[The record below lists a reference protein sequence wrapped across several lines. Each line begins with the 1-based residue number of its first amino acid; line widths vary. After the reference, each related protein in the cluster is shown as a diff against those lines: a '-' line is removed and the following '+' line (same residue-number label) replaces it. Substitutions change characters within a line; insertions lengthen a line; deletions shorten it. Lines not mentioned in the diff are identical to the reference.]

1 MKVHPAITM
10 LLTWAIALAVFFV
23 LPFQLETRRFTL
35 YGFVVL
41 GAFIA
46 VFCLGALAASPPLK
60 NRKIPFTV
68 ALDLT
73 LVDRILLGA
82 AVIACMAQAYDILTG
97 NVLDLESAYLDRND
111 RSAGVLT
118 GAETGGSLA
127 FQVAFLFYPAGFV
140 AIAREIMLREK
151 LDFLRLGG
159 VGLLPVVLA
168 AIAMGGRGPIL
179 YALIL
184 IVICANARRTI
195 FPESTRRR
203 QANKDAGIRKVTI
216 YAGFAV
222 VALVAMNYFVQVFI
236 TRADVVGGVE
246 AMSDVAALRWG
257 VSFDGPGS
265 GLLRSII
272 GAGNSYLLYVF
283 IWYGVQGIVMAN
295 AIFTEY
301 AAGPTFGIYG
311 LDLGSAIARRIN
323 PGFVA
328 EKFGALLDINTYGFL
343 PSAFGSLYVDFSLFA
358 FIPAAIWGY
367 ATGLVYR
374 RAKTSGDARW
384 YLAGPFITLG
394 IVFSLINTP
403 LGFGNGLVTHL
414 WLLMAVLVARPIRIA
429 ERRLQPA

>member
-10 LLTWAIALAVFFV
+10 LLTWAIALAVFCV

-60 NRKIPFTV
+60 TRTSAFTI

-82 AVIACMAQAYDILTG
+82 AVIACMAQGYDILTG

-127 FQVAFLFYPAGFV
+127 FQIAFLFYPAGFI
-140 AIAREIMLREK
+140 AIARELILREK
-151 LDFLRLGG
+151 LNLLRLGG

-184 IVICANARRTI
+184 VVICANARKTV
-195 FPESTRRR
+195 FPETAR
-203 QANKDAGIRKVTI
+203 QKRKDAGVRKFAT

-222 VALVAMNYFVQVFI
+222 VALIAMNYFVQVFI
-236 TRADVVGGVE
+236 ARADVVGGVE

-265 GLLRSII
+265 DLLRSTI

-343 PSAFGSLYVDFSLFA
+343 PSAFGSMYVDFSLFA
-358 FIPAAIWGY
+358 FIPTAIWGY
-367 ATGLVYR
+367 ATGLIYR
-374 RAKTSGDARW
+374 RAKTSGDVRW

-414 WLLMAVLVARPIRIA
+414 WLLLIVIVARPFLIA
-429 ERRLQPA
+429 ERRLRPA

>member
-46 VFCLGALAASPPLK
+46 VFCLGALVASPPLK
-60 NRKIPFTV
+60 NRTVPFTL

-82 AVIACMAQAYDILTG
+82 AVIACVAQAYDILNG

-127 FQVAFLFYPAGFV
+127 FQIAFLFYPAGFV

-151 LDFLRLGG
+151 LDFVRLGG
-159 VGLLPVVLA
+159 VGLMPVVLA

-184 IVICANARRTI
+184 VVICASARKTI
-195 FPESTRRR
+195 FPHIATRR
-203 QANKDAGIRKVTI
+203 KSDEGIRKLAI
-216 YAGFAV
+216 NAGFV
-222 VALVAMNYFVQVFI
+222 IVALIAMNYFVQVFI

-265 GLLRSII
+265 GFLRSTV

-283 IWYGVQGIVMAN
+283 IWYGVQGIVMSN

-311 LDLGSAIARRIN
+311 LDLGSAIARRID

-343 PSAFGSLYVDFSLFA
+343 PSAFGSLYVDFWLLA
-358 FIPAAIWGY
+358 IIPTAIWGY
-367 ATGLVYR
+367 FTGLVYR
-374 RAKTSGDARW
+374 NAKQSGDARW
-384 YLAGPFITLG
+384 YLAGPFVTLG

-414 WLLMAVLVARPIRIA
+414 WLLLVVFAARPIRIA